1 MTSTSRTRQA
11 QGFVDLDLARKGGF
25 ELKARFEFPE
35 EGITVIF
42 GESGSGKTTV
52 LRCVAGLE
60 RGNGVVR
67 IGDQYWQDDARGI
80 FLPTWQRPLG
90 YVFQEASLFPHLTAR
105 KNIEFAVKRST
116 GLNNWYSFI
125 PGVDWVS
132 ALFQRIPMK
141 KDSQTKSAGGDLK
154 NARQRMESAID
165 LLGIRD
171 LLSRKPAQLSGGERQ
186 RVAIARAVSTAP
198 AIMLFDEPLAALDFA
213 RKAEI
218 LPWLEKL
225 KEELRIPMLYVTH
238 SAEEVMRLADN
249 LVVLHKGNMLASG
262 PVEEVLASVKV
273 PIALGGDTGVLIKG
287 EVVAVDHEW
296 KMLTFSN
303 GKISLTFPDSGHKVG
318 DHINIR
324 ILAKDVSL
332 TTQETKGTSILNNL
346 ESQVTEIAPETNGFD
361 SLVQVSANGQPL
373 IAKITNKSVHNLK
386 LEVGTKVWVAFK
398 AAAVLVA

>member
-1 MTSTSRTRQA
+1 MAPSDQLLQA
-11 QGFVDLDLARKGGF
+11 QGFVDLDLKRQGGF
-25 ELKARFEFPE
+25 ELKASFEFPE

-60 RGNGVVR
+60 RGNGIVR
-67 IGDQYWQDDARGI
+67 IGDHYWQDDARGI

-105 KNIEFAVKRST
+105 KNIEFAVKRS
-116 GLNNWYSFI
+116 S
-125 PGVDWVS
+125 S
-132 ALFQRIPMK
+132 R
-141 KDSQTKSAGGDLK
+141 
-154 NARQRMESAID
+154 NARQRMETAID

-171 LLSRKPAQLSGGERQ
+171 LLSRRPAQLSGGERQ
-186 RVAIARAVSTAP
+186 RVAIARAVANAP
-198 AIMLFDEPLAALDFA
+198 NIMLFDEPLAALDFA

-249 LVVLHKGNMLASG
+249 LVVLHKGLLQASG

-287 EVVAVDHEW
+287 EVTAIDEQW
-296 KMLTFSN
+296 KMLTFTN
-303 GKISLTFPDSGHKVG
+303 GKIAITFHDTGHKVG
-318 DHINIR
+318 DDLNIR

-332 TTQETKGTSILNNL
+332 TMDEAKGTSVLNNL
-346 ESQVTEIAPETNGFD
+346 QGTISDIVPESNGFD
-361 SLVQVSANGQPL
+361 SLVQVNVNGQPI
-373 IAKITNKSVHNLK
+373 IAKVTNKSVHRLGMK
-386 LEVGTKVWVAFK
+386 TGMKVWVAFK
-398 AAAVLVA
+398 AASVLVA